1 MKESSSASI
10 LSKYGGEKYLER
22 QPRELLGGQTED
34 YVEYSRSGA
43 VIKGQARAK
52 AKSKYEEDGVLI
64 YLFSLSLDSDT
75 NVPFFDSFPWKSFV
89 SLGIILRW

>member
-43 VIKGQARAK
+43 VIKGQERAK
-52 AKSKYEEDGVLI
+52 AKSKYQEDGAM
-64 YLFSLSLDSDT
+64 
-75 NVPFFDSFPWKSFV
+75 DSFRSMPSQLHTNTNALTDMTFF
-89 SLGIILRW
+89 

>member
-43 VIKGQARAK
+43 VIKGQERAK

-64 YLFSLSLDSDT
+64 
-75 NVPFFDSFPWKSFV
+75 
-89 SLGIILRW
+89 